1 MQNITIDTNVPIPT
15 TKKSGQFMHLLRE
28 MKVGDSI
35 LVPDRTTAQVS
46 SPIAIVSRERS
57 SKFTSRK
64 AEGGCRIW
72 RIA

>member
-1 MQNITIDTNVPIPT
+1 
-15 TKKSGQFMHLLRE
+15 MHLLRVME
-28 MKVGDSI
+28 VGNSI

-46 SPIAIVSRERS
+46 SPIAIVTRECGF
-57 SKFTSRK
+57 KFTSRK